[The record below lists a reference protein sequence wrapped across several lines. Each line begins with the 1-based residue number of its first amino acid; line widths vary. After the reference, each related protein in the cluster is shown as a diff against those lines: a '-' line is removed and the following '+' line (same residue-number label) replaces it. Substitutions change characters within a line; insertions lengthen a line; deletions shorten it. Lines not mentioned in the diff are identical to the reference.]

1 MSSTP
6 DLDRA
11 LKIARA
17 AGMGSAAWDRACDEL
32 RAMRELLSG
41 RTLYDARQAT
51 LMEIAS
57 YCEQQAQNHP
67 EDSAALHAVAAECFR
82 RHSHAAARAKASGA

>member
-1 MSSTP
+1 
-6 DLDRA
+6 
-11 LKIARA
+11 
-17 AGMGSAAWDRACDEL
+17 
-32 RAMRELLSG
+32 
-41 RTLYDARQAT
+41 
-51 LMEIAS
+51 MEIAS